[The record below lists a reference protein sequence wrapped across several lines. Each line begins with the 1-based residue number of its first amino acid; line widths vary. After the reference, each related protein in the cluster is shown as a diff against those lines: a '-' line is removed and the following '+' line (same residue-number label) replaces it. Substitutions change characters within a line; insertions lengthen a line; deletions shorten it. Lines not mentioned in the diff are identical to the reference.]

1 MRISK
6 TSWGH
11 DLFLFDIRTSVIRPK
26 PKLNETKTSPFKMDL
41 TCDMGTCIY
50 PKYFFF
56 FFLSIYL
63 QVDSALKPIDP

>member
-1 MRISK
+1 MMRISK

-41 TCDMGTCIY
+41 TSTWGLVFTPSI
-50 PKYFFF
+50 FF